1 MDDRE
6 AEAEF
11 RRYSAEVDYRIHQI
25 QTDRTERRLA
35 YVQALYPNTLTAKAA
50 FQEAAGVAVVALLF
64 LVLPGLGLMWLDQPD
79 GFDDP
84 PWVWITYAAGLVVV
98 CIVQCSRAYQAA
110 RAQFDVI
117 QRTWARFNAD
127 GWPPLTEIEQAAHKE
142 TTPERLL
149 ELANSTNLDVL
160 IVVGASRT
168 SRPRASSCLR
178 NTRTGWCAS
187 GPHGTPGHQQ
197 LHERGYS
204 TTRMTV
210 FGTQLGSTPE
220 SHRESQT
227 L

>member
-1 MDDRE
+1 MDDGE

-64 LVLPGLGLMWLDQPD
+64 LVLPVLGLMWLDQPD

-84 PWVWITYAAGLVVV
+84 QWVWITYAAGVVV
-98 CIVQCSRAYQAA
+98 VGIVQCSRVYQAA

-160 IVVGASRT
+160 IVVGE
-168 SRPRASSCLR
+168 RPDLPAAGLELLAQHADRLVRLRAAWHPKTPTA
-178 NTRTGWCAS
+178 TRARLLDDPDDGVRDAARKHS
-187 GPHGTPGHQQ
+187 
-197 LHERGYS
+197 
-204 TTRMTV
+204 
-210 FGTQLGSTPE
+210 
-220 SHRESQT
+220 
-227 L
+227 